1 MTQKVESRILR
12 NIHVVCGEGKN
23 RKKQAESRLRADT
36 VLLIGNT
43 GSEQAWA
50 WGTDE
55 AEEAE
60 GEASEMRIWSLGG
73 RPGPV
78 GRYQNTG
85 G

>member
-1 MTQKVESRILR
+1 MF
-12 NIHVVCGEGKN
+12 
-23 RKKQAESRLRADT
+23 
-36 VLLIGNT
+36 LIGNT
-43 GSEQAWA
+43 GSAQAWA

-60 GEASEMRIWSLGG
+60 GEASEMRIWNLGG

>member
-1 MTQKVESRILR
+1 MER
-12 NIHVVCGEGKN
+12 GKN

-36 VLLIGNT
+36 GLLIGKHRKRSKPGLGN
-43 GSEQAWA
+43 
-50 WGTDE
+50 TDE

-78 GRYQNTG
+78 GRLIRMQVGDCNQEG
-85 G
+85 R

>member
-1 MTQKVESRILR
+1 MF
-12 NIHVVCGEGKN
+12 
-23 RKKQAESRLRADT
+23 
-36 VLLIGNT
+36 LIGNT
-43 GSEQAWA
+43 GSAQAWA

-55 AEEAE
+55 AEKAE
-60 GEASEMRIWSLGG
+60 GVASEMRIWSLGG